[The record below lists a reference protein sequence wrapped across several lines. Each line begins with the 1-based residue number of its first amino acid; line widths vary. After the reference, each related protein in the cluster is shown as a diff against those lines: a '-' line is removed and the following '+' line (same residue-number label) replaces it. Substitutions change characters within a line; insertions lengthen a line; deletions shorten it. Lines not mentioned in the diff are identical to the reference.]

1 MDINNSLIK
10 KIDNIVKLT
19 NEFDMI
25 FSVLRKTYKEGVELD
40 SEQVENIYKLTK
52 LYIFVRSAHGS
63 ILILLDRLKDKIK
76 AGSTELDDEL
86 INKLYDLS
94 TFSSIVEN
102 VSNLISNIDFEYK
115 RLAVM
120 FPKYMNKKPLTVILV
135 SDDLERDKNYVD
147 IINELSKQNNERVY
161 KVIKC
166 EKGEK
171 VNCGTIY
178 GKKINIKVDVLP
190 NMYMINEENIVEL
203 PIKQI
208 TSADILNKIIE

>member
-52 LYIFVRSAHGS
+52 LYIFVRSEHGS

>member
-52 LYIFVRSAHGS
+52 LYIFVRSEHGS

-76 AGSTELDDEL
+76 SGSTELNDDL

-94 TFSSIVEN
+94 TFTSIVEN

-135 SDDLERDKNYVD
+135 SDDLDRDKNYVD
-147 IINELSKQNNERVY
+147 IINNLSKQNNERVY

-178 GKKINIKVDVLP
+178 GKKINIKAEILP
-190 NMYMINEENIVEL
+190 NMYMINDENIVEL

-208 TSADILNKIIE
+208 TSAEILNKIIE

>member
-52 LYIFVRSAHGS
+52 LYIFVRSEHGS
-63 ILILLDRLKDKIK
+63 ILILLDRLKDRIK
-76 AGSTELDDEL
+76 SGSTELDDEL

-94 TFSSIVEN
+94 TFSSIIEN

-120 FPKYMNKKPLTVILV
+120 FPKYMNKKPLTIILV
-135 SDDLERDKNYVD
+135 SDDLDRDKNYVE

-166 EKGEK
+166 QKGEK
-171 VNCGTIY
+171 VNCGTIF
-178 GKKINIKVDVLP
+178 GKKINIKVDALP

-208 TSADILNKIIE
+208 TSAEILNKIIE